1 MNQEPLDTILELDG
15 EERFDYFLD
24 TVIEERDIWILINA
38 DNRFLKIVSDD
49 DDVAYLPVWPS
60 ESFAAQYA
68 GDAGGLRPKRLS
80 LPEFFNKWVPGLT
93 KDGLEIGVF
102 PGTDGTLWITSPT
115 DLKNDLQNEMAS
127 L

>member
-1 MNQEPLDTILELDG
+1 MNEEPLDTILELDG

-24 TVIEERDIWILINA
+24 TVIEERDIWILVNG
-38 DNRFLKIVSDD
+38 DNRFLKIVSD

-60 ESFAAQYA
+60 EAFAAHYA
-68 GDAGGLRPKRLS
+68 GDTDNLSPKRLT

-93 KDGLEIGVF
+93 KDGLDVGVF
-102 PGTDGTLWITSPT
+102 PGTDDTLWIMSPA
-115 DLKNDLQNEMAS
+115 DLKKDLQDEMAS